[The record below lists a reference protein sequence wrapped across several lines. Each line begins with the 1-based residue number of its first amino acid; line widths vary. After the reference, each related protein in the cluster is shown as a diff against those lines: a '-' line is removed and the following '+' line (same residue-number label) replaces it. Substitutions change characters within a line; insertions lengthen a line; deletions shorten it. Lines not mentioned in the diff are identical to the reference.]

1 MKNIHDDDF
10 ELQDENLTSR
20 MDRAKILI
28 SVIPVVLIIIILAV
42 TMIVN
47 EKKEDPSESEDLQQS
62 IMDYA
67 DETNSTNNTLVKTEE
82 LPQTDT
88 KLTTPEKEVVSKDEI
103 SAEEDQGNAEPSST
117 PYGKIMDTDKTDYSK
132 VSYDRDE
139 QLKEMMSY
147 WADNN
152 QKALDDL
159 ANLDRFKA
167 MSWALRD
174 TTDFYYYGDR
184 NVSGIPEGKGIA
196 VYADNQYY
204 YGDWKDGVRSGN
216 GTWIHYHIHNT
227 ANKNDLYL
235 YHQYT
240 GSWAEDLPEGEGSEH
255 YDYEMSLLKENTGY
269 NNNLIGSYSKGLVNG
284 DFYLTN
290 IYPDGN
296 VREWYAQAEH
306 GSWIYKSENKDKAG
320 RGPVYVSNI
329 DPNDYIW
336 MLPKENKNVGVPCL
350 ISKKNSS
357 SKN

>member
-10 ELQDENLTSR
+10 ELQDENLISR

-47 EKKEDPSESEDLQQS
+47 EKKEEPSESEDLQQS

>member
-10 ELQDENLTSR
+10 ELQDENLISR

-88 KLTTPEKEVVSKDEI
+88 KLTMPEKEVVSKDEI